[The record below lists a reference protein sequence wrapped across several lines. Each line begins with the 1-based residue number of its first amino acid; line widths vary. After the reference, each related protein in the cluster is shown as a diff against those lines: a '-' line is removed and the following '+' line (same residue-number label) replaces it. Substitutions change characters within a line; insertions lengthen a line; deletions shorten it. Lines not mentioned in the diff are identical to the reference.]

1 MTKQHKA
8 DTVLFFVT
16 MSWGISFILTKL
28 LVEEIGVFN
37 FLSQRFLLAAIIAA
51 LFFKKQF
58 REMTPKIFITG
69 LLIGFI
75 LFGGYAL
82 QTMGLVYTSISNSAF
97 ITGFAVVL
105 VPIISTALFNSKPT
119 TSAILGA
126 IMALIGLAMLTLGK
140 DGAFSNINFGDFL
153 TFISA
158 ICFAMHII
166 SVGVFAKKG
175 NAILLAI
182 TQIFGV
188 GFFSLVAA
196 IFFEKPTFPSNASSL
211 VSMLFLSVICTA
223 LAFVAQNEAQKY
235 TTAAHTALI
244 YSGEPVF
251 AAICEFFVY
260 GAALSALGLLGAI
273 LILSGVIISELNP
286 FRKRSSGHVS
296 A

>member
-8 DTVLFFVT
+8 DATLVFVT

-28 LVEEIGVFN
+28 LIEEIGVFN
-37 FLSQRFLLAAIIAA
+37 FLSQRFLLAAFIAA

-58 REMTPKIFITG
+58 REMTPRIFFTG
-69 LLIGFI
+69 MLIGFI

-82 QTMGLVYTSISNSAF
+82 QTIGLLYTSISNSAF

-105 VPIISTALFNSKPT
+105 VPILSIAFFKSKPSI
-119 TSAILGA
+119 SAVLGA
-126 IMALIGLAMLTLGK
+126 LMALTGLALLTLGNEC
-140 DGAFSNINFGDFL
+140 GFSNINFGDFL
-153 TFISA
+153 TLLSA

-166 SVGVFAKKG
+166 SVGIFAKKG

-188 GFFSLVAA
+188 GFFSMIAA
-196 IFFEKPTFPSNASSL
+196 LSFEKHAFPATALSWG
-211 VSMLFLSVICTA
+211 SMLFLAVICTA
-223 LAFVAQNEAQKY
+223 LAFIAQNEAQKY
-235 TTAAHTALI
+235 TTASHTALI
-244 YSGEPVF
+244 YSGEPIF
-251 AAICEFFVY
+251 ASICEYFIY
-260 GAALSALGLLGAI
+260 GTMLSGQGLFGAF

-286 FRKRSSGHVS
+286 FRKRRSGHVS